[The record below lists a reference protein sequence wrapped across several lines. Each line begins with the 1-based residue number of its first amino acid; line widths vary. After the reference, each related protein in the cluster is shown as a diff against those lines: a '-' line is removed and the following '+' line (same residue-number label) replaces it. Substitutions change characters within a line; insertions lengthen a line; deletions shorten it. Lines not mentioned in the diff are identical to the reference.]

1 MPSKYHLQMRKLAYF
16 FLQGILFIAP
26 IGITVYI
33 IYLLFRFVDNLLR
46 ARLEELLDIYI
57 PGLGLLVIVVL
68 LILVGMIGQTIIA
81 RPFRYFFG
89 RLVKKI
95 PLLKVVFSAFT
106 DLFSAFVGKARK
118 FNQPVLVLVN
128 PVTNLQKMGFLTEED
143 LSIIGEKDKVAV
155 YFPHSYNFSGEL
167 FIVPREQ
174 VMLLD
179 LNPAEVMKFIVSAGV
194 AGWQADDTGNGVTVK
209 KDAE

>member
-1 MPSKYHLQMRKLAYF
+1 MKKLIYF
-16 FLQGILFIAP
+16 FLQGILYIAP

-33 IYLLFRFVDNLLR
+33 IYLLFNFVDNLLR

-57 PGLGLLVIVVL
+57 PGLGLLFIVVV
-68 LILVGMIGQTIIA
+68 LIIVGMIGQTIIA
-81 RPFRYFFG
+81 RPFRFFF
-89 RLVKKI
+89 RRLLVKV
-95 PLLKVVFSAFT
+95 PLLKVIFSAFN
-106 DLFSAFVGKARK
+106 DLFSAFVGKERK
-118 FNQPVLVLVN
+118 FSRPVLVTVN

-143 LSIIGEKDKVAV
+143 LSMLEEVDKVAV

-174 VMLLD
+174 VRPLD

-194 AGWQADDTGNGVTVK
+194 AGWEKVETESG
-209 KDAE
+209 EIE